1 MPSGLFTQ
9 EASHSPRKKSVDEA
23 ITGFSFYGSPQY
35 FSSNSQTMKNILL
48 SSLAAAVL
56 AGGALKAQTFNDAS
70 GDIDPSISTG
80 GGTLDILSTEV
91 SNPTATDVRFN
102 ITVNGNITTTDWG
115 NFMVGISTGGT
126 GTTTG
131 NPWTRPINLNSP
143 IGGMNYWIGSWVN
156 SGGGAQLWSYN
167 GTSWIEQT
175 GSAPT
180 ISLTAGATRQI
191 SLTLLFASI
200 GAPSGD
206 WYFDVYSSGGGASD
220 SAVDALSNPDIAITS
235 WAGPYTS
242 SQNPPGT
249 GISVVPEPSTYAL
262 LAISALGLAGYAVRR
277 RARK

>member
-1 MPSGLFTQ
+1 
-9 EASHSPRKKSVDEA
+9 
-23 ITGFSFYGSPQY
+23 
-35 FSSNSQTMKNILL
+35 MKNILL

-56 AGGALKAQTFNDAS
+56 AGGALNAQTFNDAS

-91 SNPTATDVRFN
+91 SNPTPTDIRFN
-102 ITVNGNITTTDWG
+102 ITLNGNISTNTGGVDWG
-115 NFMVGISTGGT
+115 NFMVGIATGGT
-126 GTTTG
+126 GTATG
-131 NPWTRPINLNSP
+131 NAWNRPINLNSP
-143 IGGMNYWIGSWVN
+143 VGGMNYWIGSWVN
-156 SGGGAQLWSYN
+156 GGGGAQLWSYN

-180 ISLTAGATRQI
+180 LSLTAGATSQI
-191 SLTLLFASI
+191 SLTLLLASI
-200 GAPSGD
+200 GTPSGD
-206 WYFDVYSSGGGASD
+206 WYFDVYSSGGGESD
-220 SAVDALSNPDIAITS
+220 SAVDALSNPNIAITS

-262 LAISALGLAGYAVRR
+262 LAISALGLAGYAARR